1 MELNIKVK
9 DISAGQLEKIGFKCL
24 DYNYW
29 FGYRGLSFMDELPRA
44 RSFGDIKCFI
54 KGRLFQKKSSGN
66 GRKKFLEFKVSGG
79 KLKGA
84 FTGRRC
90 IGVIMAGDYYLFPR
104 LKSFSVYPPD
114 FKSAFLACIY
124 VIPEYRDM
132 GIDKRLLIEIEKEL
146 IREKVKSIEAIGK
159 RIDDDLDEE
168 EYENIPLV
176 PFKSLINN
184 GFYLKKND
192 PLYPLLRL
200 DLKNIAFDFAES
212 RTILGKIAL
221 KEEVKS
227 PIIMKDK

>member
-9 DISAGQLEKIGFKCL
+9 DISAGQLKKIDFKCL
-24 DYNYW
+24 DYDYW
-29 FGYRGLSFMDELPRA
+29 FGYSGLSFMDELSRV

-54 KGRLFQKKSSGN
+54 KGRLFQKKSN
-66 GRKKFLEFKVSGG
+66 GDGIKRFLEFKSSGG

-84 FTGRRC
+84 FTGRRF
-90 IGVIMAGDYYLFPR
+90 IGIIMAGDYYLFPR

-114 FKSAFLACIY
+114 FKSTFLACIY

-132 GIDKRLLIEIEKEL
+132 GIDKRLLIALEKEL
-146 IREKVKSIEAIGK
+146 IKEKVKSIESIGK

-168 EYENIPLV
+168 EYEDIPLV
-176 PFKSLINN
+176 PFKFLINS

-200 DLKNIAFDFAES
+200 DLKSIAVDLAES
-212 RTILGKIAL
+212 RVVPGKIAL

-227 PIIMKDK
+227 PMIIKNE